1 MAGAAWWVGWF
12 CWEVER
18 FLAIY
23 LGGTLDGFQGFST
36 VWDIQDAL
44 ASVGRSLGLSPGAS
58 IQTFTLD
65 GIPKET
71 LLRQNPAIAPH
82 STSRAVSYIKAYMI
96 LGGRRALRFP

>member
-1 MAGAAWWVGWF
+1 MLHGGLGGFVGKLKDFW
-12 CWEVER
+12 R
-18 FLAIY
+18 FIW
-23 LGGTLDGFQGFST
+23 GGTLDGFQGFST